1 MQAHAEDSE
10 KEPIPFKRVSDA
22 WKLPTDSEADVMKVD
37 HESSAPQVG
46 IFTGRFLGKTNR
58 ENV

>member
-22 WKLPTDSEADVMKVD
+22 WKLPTDSGAPLMKAD
-37 HESSAPQVG
+37 HESSVPQVG
-46 IFTGRFLGKTNR
+46 IFTG
-58 ENV
+58 